1 MKRKKTVLLAVSLLT
16 FAMISSTGLT
26 SCSCG
31 GGETVDAN
39 LYKPRI
45 IVGDSNGWGRV
56 GDTIQLSAVVQGDSD
71 NAVTWSTLDASVAT
85 VDSSGLVTLVGVGT
99 CNIEATSVKDPTK
112 KTATQIN
119 VSDKLENRLVV
130 YSQPSKVKY
139 KIGEQVSYAG
149 LKVMGFSYVDGVQV
163 STSGTDFAN
172 TDLTF
177 SLAEGTALTKAGAT
191 TVTVSKSGYVSCSF
205 TITAADTVRTK
216 KLYISSY
223 PASTYVLK
231 EGEKVTFSST
241 GLRVQELVYIDG
253 DLAERNNLSSTEYS
267 LSMKD
272 GYVFTEE
279 GQFRV
284 EVTARDSDCEGTSFV
299 VMVYTEDYSVYDIM
313 QTLQTTKNYTAE
325 VLNNVGTTADNTGF
339 HYLRRYTENYYDDIE
354 YQNINNGTE
363 IEFSETLIK
372 SHTGYTT
379 YGTKGSDDRAIISY
393 NQSSDGTIVGGKI
406 VSTGSNIESWWERAD
421 ALTRLFT
428 LFNLS
433 DIPTRTYDGKFMT
446 INIETVPNDNDMGD
460 LTAAKYP
467 LVASFLDYCGWSSN
481 LITIMNRFT
490 IRFNDDGDLSMLAEF
505 GSYGTTELI
514 VSDIGTTTSP
524 IVESYLPS
532 LKPDLTVDEE
542 VRTVANALKG
552 DNYTTVNYGD
562 NGVNKEE
569 VRSYFTPT
577 YYYNVASNVGFAKI
591 TLDGKNYLQEFN
603 STKGVYTPVLKD
615 AESSAKDSLIL
626 IDEGKTFTEAFNEIV
641 PTGNYLSLS
650 LKDVLGDD
658 TSDGLLN
665 TFSLYSGLSTSTT
678 RTYQSFDLGAL
689 RTYNSYLGL
698 TDEDLISQGI
708 DIAQNRLW
716 FITTYLIDDYTQE
729 NIDTVEIWNINGV
742 TLSGSVVAFANIGS
756 TSVDWIESGI
766 RNQEATLGQNA

>member
-1 MKRKKTVLLAVSLLT
+1 MMKRKKTVLLAVSLLT

-26 SCSCG
+26 SCG
-31 GGETVDAN
+31 GSETIDVN

-45 IVGDSNGWGRV
+45 VVGDSNGWGRV
-56 GDTIQLSAVVQGDSD
+56 GDTIQLTAVVQGDND
-71 NAVTWSTLDASVAT
+71 NAVTWATLDASVAT

-119 VSDKLENRLVV
+119 VSDKLENRLVI

-139 KIGEQVSYAG
+139 KINEQVSYAG

-163 STSGTDFAN
+163 SANGIDFAN
-172 TDLTF
+172 EDLTF
-177 SLAEGTALTKAGAT
+177 SVTEGTTLTKAGAT
-191 TVTVSKSGYVSCSF
+191 TITVSKSGYVSCSF

-216 KLYISSY
+216 KLYIRSY
-223 PASTYVLK
+223 PTSTYVLK
-231 EGEKVTFSST
+231 EGQKTIFSTS

-253 DLAERNNLSSTEYS
+253 VLTERNNLSSTEYS
-267 LSMKD
+267 LSIKD

-284 EVTARDSDCEGTSFV
+284 DITARDSDCEGTNFV

-313 QTLQTTKNYTAE
+313 KTLQTTKNYTAE

-379 YGTKGSDDRAIISY
+379 YGDRGSDDRAIISY
-393 NQSSDGTIVGGKI
+393 NESSGTIVGGKI
-406 VSTGSNIESWWERAD
+406 VSTGPDIESWWERAD
-421 ALTRLFT
+421 ALTRLFS

-446 INIETVPNDNDMGD
+446 INIEAVPNDNDMGD

-490 IRFNDDGDLSMLAEF
+490 IRFNDDGNLSMLAEF

-514 VSDIGTTTSP
+514 VSDIGTTSSP

-532 LKPDLTVDEE
+532 LKPDLTIDEE

-552 DNYTTVNYGD
+552 DNYTTVEYGN
-562 NGVNKEE
+562 NGINKDK
-569 VRSYFTPT
+569 VRSYFTPN
-577 YYYNVASNVGFAKI
+577 YYYNVASNLGYAKV
-591 TLDGKNYLQEFN
+591 TLDGVDYIQEFN
-603 STKGVYTPVLKD
+603 KTNGIYTPVLNN
-615 AESSAKDSLIL
+615 AESSVKDSLIP
-626 IDEGKTFTEAFNEIV
+626 IDKGKEFTEALNEIV
-641 PTGNYLSLS
+641 TTGNYLSLS

-698 TDEDLISQGI
+698 TDEDLIAEGI

-766 RNQEATLGQNA
+766 SNQEATLGQNA

>member
-26 SCSCG
+26 SCG
-31 GGETVDAN
+31 GSETIDAN

-45 IVGDSNGWGRV
+45 VVGDSNGWGRV
-56 GDTIQLSAVVQGDSD
+56 GDTIQLTAVVQGDND
-71 NAVTWSTLDASVAT
+71 NAVTWATLDASVAT

-119 VSDKLENRLVV
+119 VSDKLENRLVI

-139 KIGEQVSYAG
+139 KINEQVSYAG

-163 STSGTDFAN
+163 SANGIDFAN
-172 TDLTF
+172 EDLTF
-177 SLAEGTALTKAGAT
+177 SVAEGTTLTKAGAT
-191 TVTVSKSGYVSCSF
+191 TITVSKSGYVSCSF

-216 KLYISSY
+216 KLYIRSY
-223 PASTYVLK
+223 PTSTYVLK
-231 EGEKVTFSST
+231 EGQKTIFSTS

-253 DLAERNNLSSTEYS
+253 VLTERNNLSSTEYS
-267 LSMKD
+267 LSIKD

-284 EVTARDSDCEGTSFV
+284 DITARDSDCEGTNFV

-313 QTLQTTKNYTAE
+313 KTLQTTKNYTAE

-379 YGTKGSDDRAIISY
+379 YGDRGSDDRAIISY
-393 NQSSDGTIVGGKI
+393 NESSGTIVGGKI
-406 VSTGSNIESWWERAD
+406 VSTGPDIESWWERAD
-421 ALTRLFT
+421 ALTRLFS

-446 INIETVPNDNDMGD
+446 INIEAVPNDSDMGD

-490 IRFNDDGDLSMLAEF
+490 IRFNDDGNLSMLAEF

-514 VSDIGTTTSP
+514 VSDIGTTSSP

-532 LKPDLTVDEE
+532 LKPDLTIDEE

-552 DNYTTVNYGD
+552 DNYTTVDYGN
-562 NGVNKEE
+562 NGINKDK
-569 VRSYFTPT
+569 VRSYFTPN
-577 YYYNVASNVGFAKI
+577 YYYNVASNLGYAKV
-591 TLDGKNYLQEFN
+591 TLDGVDYIQEFN
-603 STKGVYTPVLKD
+603 KTNGIYTPVLNN
-615 AESSAKDSLIL
+615 AESSVKDSLIP
-626 IDEGKTFTEAFNEIV
+626 IDKGKEFTEALNEIV
-641 PTGNYLSLS
+641 TTGNYLSLS

-698 TDEDLISQGI
+698 TDEDLIAEGI

>member
-1 MKRKKTVLLAVSLLT
+1 MMKRKKTVLLAVSLLT

-26 SCSCG
+26 SCG
-31 GGETVDAN
+31 GSETIDVN

-45 IVGDSNGWGRV
+45 VVGDSNGWGRV
-56 GDTIQLSAVVQGDSD
+56 GDTIQLTAVVQGDND
-71 NAVTWSTLDASVAT
+71 NAVTWATLDASVAT

-119 VSDKLENRLVV
+119 VSDKLENRLVI

-139 KIGEQVSYAG
+139 KINEQVSYAG

-163 STSGTDFAN
+163 SANGIDFAN
-172 TDLTF
+172 EDLTF
-177 SLAEGTALTKAGAT
+177 SVTEGTTLTKAGAT
-191 TVTVSKSGYVSCSF
+191 TITVSKSGYVSCSF

-216 KLYISSY
+216 KLYIRSY
-223 PASTYVLK
+223 PTSTYVLK
-231 EGEKVTFSST
+231 EGQKTIFSTS

-253 DLAERNNLSSTEYS
+253 DLTERNNLSSTEYS
-267 LSMKD
+267 LSIKD

-284 EVTARDSDCEGTSFV
+284 DITARDSDCEGTNFV

-313 QTLQTTKNYTAE
+313 KTLQTTKNYTAE

-379 YGTKGSDDRAIISY
+379 YGDRGSDDRAIISY
-393 NQSSDGTIVGGKI
+393 NESSGTIVGGKI
-406 VSTGSNIESWWERAD
+406 VSTGPDIESWWERAD
-421 ALTRLFT
+421 ALTRLFS

-446 INIETVPNDNDMGD
+446 INIEAVPNDNDMGD

-490 IRFNDDGDLSMLAEF
+490 IRFNDDGNLSMLAEF

-514 VSDIGTTTSP
+514 VSDIGTTSSP

-532 LKPDLTVDEE
+532 LKPDLTIDEE

-552 DNYTTVNYGD
+552 DNYTTVEYGN
-562 NGVNKEE
+562 NGINKDK
-569 VRSYFTPT
+569 VRSYFTPN
-577 YYYNVASNVGFAKI
+577 YYYNVASNLGYAKV
-591 TLDGKNYLQEFN
+591 TLGGVDYIQEFN
-603 STKGVYTPVLKD
+603 KTNGIYTPVLNN
-615 AESSAKDSLIL
+615 AESSVKDSLIP
-626 IDEGKTFTEAFNEIV
+626 IDKGKEFTEALNEIV
-641 PTGNYLSLS
+641 TTGNYLSLS

-698 TDEDLISQGI
+698 TDEDLIAEGI

-766 RNQEATLGQNA
+766 GNQEATLGQNA

>member
-26 SCSCG
+26 SCG
-31 GGETVDAN
+31 GSETIDAN

-45 IVGDSNGWGRV
+45 VVGDSNGWGRV
-56 GDTIQLSAVVQGDSD
+56 GDTIQLTAVVQGDND
-71 NAVTWSTLDASVAT
+71 NAVTWATLDASVAT
-85 VDSSGLVTLVGVGT
+85 VDSSGLVSLVGVGT

-119 VSDKLENRLVV
+119 VSDKLENRLVI

-139 KIGEQVSYAG
+139 KINEQVSYAG

-163 STSGTDFAN
+163 SANGIDFAN
-172 TDLTF
+172 EDLTF
-177 SLAEGTALTKAGAT
+177 SVAEGTTLTKAGAT
-191 TVTVSKSGYVSCSF
+191 TITVSKSGYVSCSF
-205 TITAADTVRTK
+205 TITAADTVKTK
-216 KLYISSY
+216 KLYIRSY
-223 PASTYVLK
+223 PTSTYVLK
-231 EGEKVTFSST
+231 EGQKTIFSTS

-253 DLAERNNLSSTEYS
+253 VLTERNNLSSTEYS
-267 LSMKD
+267 LSIKD

-284 EVTARDSDCEGTSFV
+284 DITARDSDCEGTNFV

-313 QTLQTTKNYTAE
+313 KTLQTTKNYTAE

-379 YGTKGSDDRAIISY
+379 YGDRGSDDRAIISY
-393 NQSSDGTIVGGKI
+393 NESSGTIVGGKI
-406 VSTGSNIESWWERAD
+406 VSTGPDIESWWERAD
-421 ALTRLFT
+421 ALTRLFS

-446 INIETVPNDNDMGD
+446 INIEAVPNDNDMGN

-490 IRFNDDGDLSMLAEF
+490 IRFNDDGNLSMLAEF

-514 VSDIGTTTSP
+514 VSDIGTTSSP

-532 LKPDLTVDEE
+532 LKPDLTIDEE

-552 DNYTTVNYGD
+552 DNYTTVDYGN
-562 NGVNKEE
+562 NGINKDK
-569 VRSYFTPT
+569 VRSYFTPN
-577 YYYNVASNVGFAKI
+577 YYYNVASNLGYAKV
-591 TLDGKNYLQEFN
+591 TLDGVDYIQEFN
-603 STKGVYTPVLKD
+603 KTNGIYTPVLNN
-615 AESSAKDSLIL
+615 AESSVKDSLIP
-626 IDEGKTFTEAFNEIV
+626 IDQGKEFTEALNEIV
-641 PTGNYLSLS
+641 TTGNYLSLS

-698 TDEDLISQGI
+698 TDEDLIAQGI

-766 RNQEATLGQNA
+766 GNQEATLGQNA

>member
-26 SCSCG
+26 SCG
-31 GGETVDAN
+31 GSETIDAN

-45 IVGDSNGWGRV
+45 VVGDSNGWGRV
-56 GDTIQLSAVVQGDSD
+56 GDTIQLTAVVQGDND
-71 NAVTWSTLDASVAT
+71 NAVTWATLDASVAT

-119 VSDKLENRLVV
+119 VSDKLENRLVI

-139 KIGEQVSYAG
+139 KINEQVSYAG

-163 STSGTDFAN
+163 SANGIDFAN
-172 TDLTF
+172 EDLTF
-177 SLAEGTALTKAGAT
+177 SVAEGTTLTKAGAT
-191 TVTVSKSGYVSCSF
+191 TITVSKSGYVSCSF

-216 KLYISSY
+216 KLYIRSY
-223 PASTYVLK
+223 PTSTYVLK
-231 EGEKVTFSST
+231 EGQKTIFSTS

-253 DLAERNNLSSTEYS
+253 VLTERNNLSSTEYS
-267 LSMKD
+267 LSIKD

-284 EVTARDSDCEGTSFV
+284 DITARDSDCEGTNFV

-313 QTLQTTKNYTAE
+313 KTLQTTKNYTAE

-379 YGTKGSDDRAIISY
+379 YGDRGSDDRAIISY
-393 NQSSDGTIVGGKI
+393 NESSGTIVGGKI
-406 VSTGSNIESWWERAD
+406 VSTGPDIESWWERAD
-421 ALTRLFT
+421 ALTRLFS

-446 INIETVPNDNDMGD
+446 INIEAVPNDNDMGD

-490 IRFNDDGDLSMLAEF
+490 IRFNDDGNLSMLAEF

-514 VSDIGTTTSP
+514 VSDIGTTSSP

-532 LKPDLTVDEE
+532 LKPDLTIDEE

-552 DNYTTVNYGD
+552 DNYTTVEYGN
-562 NGVNKEE
+562 NGINKDK
-569 VRSYFTPT
+569 VRSYFTPN
-577 YYYNVASNVGFAKI
+577 YYYNVASNLGYAKV
-591 TLDGKNYLQEFN
+591 TLDGVDYIQEFN
-603 STKGVYTPVLKD
+603 KTNGIYTPVLNN
-615 AESSAKDSLIL
+615 AESSVKDSLIP
-626 IDEGKTFTEAFNEIV
+626 IDKGKEFTEALNEIV
-641 PTGNYLSLS
+641 TTGNYLSLS

-698 TDEDLISQGI
+698 TDEDLIAQGI

-766 RNQEATLGQNA
+766 GNQEATLGQNA

>member
-1 MKRKKTVLLAVSLLT
+1 MMNRKKTVLLAVSLLT

-26 SCSCG
+26 SCG
-31 GGETVDAN
+31 GSETIDAN

-45 IVGDSNGWGRV
+45 VVGDSNGWGRV
-56 GDTIQLSAVVQGDSD
+56 GDTIQLTAVVQGDND
-71 NAVTWSTLDASVAT
+71 NAVTWATLDASVAT

-119 VSDKLENRLVV
+119 VSDKLENRLVI

-139 KIGEQVSYAG
+139 KISEQVSYAG

-163 STSGTDFAN
+163 SANGIDFAN
-172 TDLTF
+172 EDLTF
-177 SLAEGTALTKAGAT
+177 SVAEGTTLTKAGAT
-191 TVTVSKSGYVSCSF
+191 TITVSKSGYVSCSF

-216 KLYISSY
+216 KLYIRSY
-223 PASTYVLK
+223 PTSTYVLK
-231 EGEKVTFSST
+231 EGQKTIFSTS

-253 DLAERNNLSSTEYS
+253 VLTERNNLSSTEYS
-267 LSMKD
+267 LSIKD

-284 EVTARDSDCEGTSFV
+284 DITARDSDCEGTNFV

-313 QTLQTTKNYTAE
+313 KTLQTTKNYTAE

-379 YGTKGSDDRAIISY
+379 YGDRGSDDRAIISY
-393 NQSSDGTIVGGKI
+393 NESSGTIVGGKI
-406 VSTGSNIESWWERAD
+406 VSTGPDIESWWERAD
-421 ALTRLFT
+421 ALTRLFS

-446 INIETVPNDNDMGD
+446 INIEAVPNDNDMGD

-490 IRFNDDGDLSMLAEF
+490 IRFNDDGNLSMLAEF

-514 VSDIGTTTSP
+514 VSDIGTTSSP

-532 LKPDLTVDEE
+532 LKPDLTIDEE

-552 DNYTTVNYGD
+552 DNYTTVDYGN
-562 NGVNKEE
+562 NGINKDK
-569 VRSYFTPT
+569 VRSYFTPN
-577 YYYNVASNVGFAKI
+577 YYYNVASNLGYAKI
-591 TLDGKNYLQEFN
+591 TLDGVDYIQEFN
-603 STKGVYTPVLKD
+603 KTNGIYTPVLNN
-615 AESSAKDSLIL
+615 AESSVKDSLIP
-626 IDEGKTFTEAFNEIV
+626 IDKGKEFTEALNEIV
-641 PTGNYLSLS
+641 TTGNYLSLS

-698 TDEDLISQGI
+698 TDEDLIAEGI

-766 RNQEATLGQNA
+766 GNQEATLGQNA

>member
-26 SCSCG
+26 SCG
-31 GGETVDAN
+31 GSETIDAN

-45 IVGDSNGWGRV
+45 VVGDSNGWGRV
-56 GDTIQLSAVVQGDSD
+56 GDTIQLTAIVQGDND
-71 NAVTWSTLDASVAT
+71 NAVTWATLDASVAT

-119 VSDKLENRLVV
+119 VSDKLENRLVI
-130 YSQPSKVKY
+130 YSQPSKIKY

-163 STSGTDFAN
+163 SANGIDFAN
-172 TDLTF
+172 EDLTF
-177 SLAEGTALTKAGAT
+177 SVAEGTTLTKAGAT
-191 TVTVSKSGYVSCSF
+191 TITVSKSGYVSCSF
-205 TITAADTVRTK
+205 TITAADAVRTK
-216 KLYISSY
+216 KLYIRSY
-223 PASTYVLK
+223 PTSTYVLK
-231 EGEKVTFSST
+231 EGQKAIFSTT

-253 DLAERNNLSSTEYS
+253 VLTERNNLSSTEYS
-267 LSMKD
+267 LSIKD

-284 EVTARDSDCEGTSFV
+284 DITARDSDCEGTNFV

-313 QTLQTTKNYTAE
+313 KTLQTTKNYTAE

-379 YGTKGSDDRAIISY
+379 YGDRGSDDRAIISY

-406 VSTGSNIESWWERAD
+406 VSTGPDIESWWERAD
-421 ALTRLFT
+421 ALTRLFS

-446 INIETVPNDNDMGD
+446 INIEAVPNDNDMGD

-467 LVASFLDYCGWSSN
+467 LIASFLDYCGWSSN

-490 IRFNDDGDLSMLAEF
+490 IRINDDGNLSMLAEF

-514 VSDIGTTTSP
+514 VSDIGTTSSP

-532 LKPDLTVDEE
+532 LKPDLTIDEE

-552 DNYTTVNYGD
+552 DNYTTVDYGN
-562 NGVNKEE
+562 NGINKDK
-569 VRSYFTPT
+569 VRSYFTPN
-577 YYYNVASNVGFAKI
+577 YYYNVASNLGYAKV
-591 TLDGKNYLQEFN
+591 TLDGVDYIQEFN
-603 STKGVYTPVLKD
+603 KTNGIYTPVLNN
-615 AESSAKDSLIL
+615 AESSVKDSLIP
-626 IDEGKTFTEAFNEIV
+626 IDKGKEFTEALNEIV
-641 PTGNYLSLS
+641 TTGNYLSLS

-658 TSDGLLN
+658 ASDGLLN

-698 TDEDLISQGI
+698 TDEDLIAEGI

-766 RNQEATLGQNA
+766 GNQEATLGQNA

>member
-1 MKRKKTVLLAVSLLT
+1 MMNRKKTVLLAVSLLT

-26 SCSCG
+26 SCG
-31 GGETVDAN
+31 GSETIDAN

-45 IVGDSNGWGRV
+45 VVGDSNGWGRV
-56 GDTIQLSAVVQGDSD
+56 GDTIQLTAVVQGDND
-71 NAVTWSTLDASVAT
+71 NAVTWATLDASVAT

-119 VSDKLENRLVV
+119 VSDKLENRLVI

-139 KIGEQVSYAG
+139 KISEQVSYAG

-163 STSGTDFAN
+163 SANGIDFAN
-172 TDLTF
+172 EDLTF
-177 SLAEGTALTKAGAT
+177 SVAEGTTLTKAGAT
-191 TVTVSKSGYVSCSF
+191 TITVSKSGYVSCSF

-216 KLYISSY
+216 KLYIRSY
-223 PASTYVLK
+223 PTSTYVLK
-231 EGEKVTFSST
+231 EGQKTIFSTS

-253 DLAERNNLSSTEYS
+253 VLTERNNLSSTEYS
-267 LSMKD
+267 LSIKD

-284 EVTARDSDCEGTSFV
+284 DITARDSDCEGTNFV

-313 QTLQTTKNYTAE
+313 KTLQTTKNYTAE

-379 YGTKGSDDRAIISY
+379 YGDRGSDDRAIISY
-393 NQSSDGTIVGGKI
+393 NESSGTIVGGKI
-406 VSTGSNIESWWERAD
+406 VSTGPDIESWWERAD
-421 ALTRLFT
+421 ALTRLFS

-446 INIETVPNDNDMGD
+446 INIEAVPNDNDMGD

-490 IRFNDDGDLSMLAEF
+490 IRFNDDGNLSMLAEF

-514 VSDIGTTTSP
+514 VSDIGTTSSP

-532 LKPDLTVDEE
+532 LKPDLTIDEE

-552 DNYTTVNYGD
+552 DNYTTVDYGN
-562 NGVNKEE
+562 NGINKDK
-569 VRSYFTPT
+569 VRSYFTPN
-577 YYYNVASNVGFAKI
+577 YYYNVASNLGYAKI
-591 TLDGKNYLQEFN
+591 TLDGVDYIQEFN
-603 STKGVYTPVLKD
+603 KTNGIYTPVLNN
-615 AESSAKDSLIL
+615 AESSVKDSLIP
-626 IDEGKTFTEAFNEIV
+626 IDKGKEFTEALNEIV
-641 PTGNYLSLS
+641 TTGNYLSLS

-698 TDEDLISQGI
+698 TDEDLIAEGI

-766 RNQEATLGQNA
+766 GNQEATLVQNA

>member
-26 SCSCG
+26 SCACG
-31 GGETVDAN
+31 EGDTVDAN

-85 VDSSGLVTLVGVGT
+85 VDSLGLVTLVGVGT

-241 GLRVQELVYIDG
+241 GLRVQELVYVNG
-253 DLAERNNLSSTEYS
+253 DLTERNNLSSTEYS

-339 HYLRRYTENYYDDIE
+339 HYLRRYTE
-354 YQNINNGTE
+354 
-363 IEFSETLIK
+363 
-372 SHTGYTT
+372 
-379 YGTKGSDDRAIISY
+379 
-393 NQSSDGTIVGGKI
+393 
-406 VSTGSNIESWWERAD
+406 
-421 ALTRLFT
+421 
-428 LFNLS
+428 
-433 DIPTRTYDGKFMT
+433 
-446 INIETVPNDNDMGD
+446 
-460 LTAAKYP
+460 KY
-467 LVASFLDYCGWSSN
+467 
-481 LITIMNRFT
+481 
-490 IRFNDDGDLSMLAEF
+490 
-505 GSYGTTELI
+505 
-514 VSDIGTTTSP
+514 
-524 IVESYLPS
+524 
-532 LKPDLTVDEE
+532 
-542 VRTVANALKG
+542 
-552 DNYTTVNYGD
+552 
-562 NGVNKEE
+562 
-569 VRSYFTPT
+569 
-577 YYYNVASNVGFAKI
+577 
-591 TLDGKNYLQEFN
+591 
-603 STKGVYTPVLKD
+603 
-615 AESSAKDSLIL
+615 
-626 IDEGKTFTEAFNEIV
+626 
-641 PTGNYLSLS
+641 
-650 LKDVLGDD
+650 
-658 TSDGLLN
+658 
-665 TFSLYSGLSTSTT
+665 
-678 RTYQSFDLGAL
+678 
-689 RTYNSYLGL
+689 
-698 TDEDLISQGI
+698 
-708 DIAQNRLW
+708 
-716 FITTYLIDDYTQE
+716 
-729 NIDTVEIWNINGV
+729 
-742 TLSGSVVAFANIGS
+742 
-756 TSVDWIESGI
+756 
-766 RNQEATLGQNA
+766 

>member
-1 MKRKKTVLLAVSLLT
+1 MMNRKKTVLLAVSLIT

-26 SCSCG
+26 SCG
-31 GGETVDAN
+31 GSETIDAN

-45 IVGDSNGWGRV
+45 VVGDSNGWGRV
-56 GDTIQLSAVVQGDSD
+56 GDTIQLTAVVQGDND
-71 NAVTWSTLDASVAT
+71 NAVTWATLDASVAT

-119 VSDKLENRLVV
+119 VSDKLENRLVI

-139 KIGEQVSYAG
+139 KISEQVSYAG

-163 STSGTDFAN
+163 SANGIDFAN
-172 TDLTF
+172 EDLTF
-177 SLAEGTALTKAGAT
+177 SVAEGTTLTKAGAT
-191 TVTVSKSGYVSCSF
+191 TITVSKSGYVSCSF

-216 KLYISSY
+216 KLYIRSY
-223 PASTYVLK
+223 PTSTYVLK
-231 EGEKVTFSST
+231 EGQKTIFSTS

-253 DLAERNNLSSTEYS
+253 VLTERNNLSSTEYS
-267 LSMKD
+267 LSIKD

-284 EVTARDSDCEGTSFV
+284 DITARDSDCEGTNFV

-313 QTLQTTKNYTAE
+313 KTLQTTKNYTAE

-379 YGTKGSDDRAIISY
+379 YGDRGSDDRAIISY
-393 NQSSDGTIVGGKI
+393 NESSGTIVGGKI
-406 VSTGSNIESWWERAD
+406 VSTGPDIESWWERAD
-421 ALTRLFT
+421 ALTRLFS

-446 INIETVPNDNDMGD
+446 INIEAVPNDNDMGD

-490 IRFNDDGDLSMLAEF
+490 IRFNDDGNLSMLAEF

-514 VSDIGTTTSP
+514 VSDIGTTSSP

-532 LKPDLTVDEE
+532 LKPDLTIDEE

-552 DNYTTVNYGD
+552 DNYTTVDYGN
-562 NGVNKEE
+562 NGINKDK
-569 VRSYFTPT
+569 VRSYFTPN
-577 YYYNVASNVGFAKI
+577 YYYNVASNLGYAKI
-591 TLDGKNYLQEFN
+591 TLDGVDYIQEFN
-603 STKGVYTPVLKD
+603 KTNGIYTPVLNN
-615 AESSAKDSLIL
+615 AESSVKDSLIP
-626 IDEGKTFTEAFNEIV
+626 IDKGKEFTEALNEIV
-641 PTGNYLSLS
+641 TTGNYLSLS

-698 TDEDLISQGI
+698 TDEDLIAEGI

-716 FITTYLIDDYTQE
+716 FITTYLIDDYAQE

-766 RNQEATLGQNA
+766 GNQEATLGQNA

>member
-1 MKRKKTVLLAVSLLT
+1 MMKRKKTVLLAVSLLT

-26 SCSCG
+26 SCG
-31 GGETVDAN
+31 GSETIDAN

-45 IVGDSNGWGRV
+45 VVGDSNGRGRV
-56 GDTIQLSAVVQGDSD
+56 GDTIQLTAVVQGDND
-71 NAVTWSTLDASVAT
+71 NAVTWATLDASVAT

-119 VSDKLENRLVV
+119 VSDKLENRLVI
-130 YSQPSKVKY
+130 YSQPNKVKY
-139 KIGEQVSYAG
+139 KINEQVSYAG

-163 STSGTDFAN
+163 SANGIDFAN
-172 TDLTF
+172 EDLTF
-177 SLAEGTALTKAGAT
+177 SVAEGTTLTKAGAT
-191 TVTVSKSGYVSCSF
+191 TITVSKSGYVSCSF

-216 KLYISSY
+216 KLYIRSY
-223 PASTYVLK
+223 PTSTYVLK
-231 EGEKVTFSST
+231 EGQKTIFSTS

-253 DLAERNNLSSTEYS
+253 VLTERNNLSSTEYS
-267 LSMKD
+267 LSIKD

-284 EVTARDSDCEGTSFV
+284 DITARDSDCEGTNFV

-313 QTLQTTKNYTAE
+313 KTLQTTKNYTAE

-379 YGTKGSDDRAIISY
+379 YGDRGSDDRAIISY
-393 NQSSDGTIVGGKI
+393 NESSGTIVGGKI
-406 VSTGSNIESWWERAD
+406 VSTGPNIESWWERAD
-421 ALTRLFT
+421 ALTRLFS

-446 INIETVPNDNDMGD
+446 INIEAVPNDNDMGD

-490 IRFNDDGDLSMLAEF
+490 IRFNDDGNLSMLAEF

-514 VSDIGTTTSP
+514 VSDIGTTSSP

-532 LKPDLTVDEE
+532 LKPDLTIDEE

-552 DNYTTVNYGD
+552 DNYTTVEYGN
-562 NGVNKEE
+562 NGINKDK
-569 VRSYFTPT
+569 VRSYFTPN
-577 YYYNVASNVGFAKI
+577 YYYNVASNLGYAKV
-591 TLDGKNYLQEFN
+591 TLDGVDYIQEFN
-603 STKGVYTPVLKD
+603 KTNGIYTPVLNN
-615 AESSAKDSLIL
+615 AESSVKDSLIP
-626 IDEGKTFTEAFNEIV
+626 IDKGKEFTEALNEIV
-641 PTGNYLSLS
+641 TTGNYLSLS

-698 TDEDLISQGI
+698 TDEDLIAEGI

-766 RNQEATLGQNA
+766 SNQEATLGQNA

>member
-26 SCSCG
+26 SCG
-31 GGETVDAN
+31 GSETIDAN

-45 IVGDSNGWGRV
+45 VVGDSNGWGRV
-56 GDTIQLSAVVQGDSD
+56 GDTIQLTAVVQGDND
-71 NAVTWSTLDASVAT
+71 NAVTWATLDASVAT

-119 VSDKLENRLVV
+119 VSDKLENRLVI

-139 KIGEQVSYAG
+139 KINEQVSYAG

-163 STSGTDFAN
+163 SANGIDFAN
-172 TDLTF
+172 EDLTF
-177 SLAEGTALTKAGAT
+177 SVAEGTTLTKAGAT
-191 TVTVSKSGYVSCSF
+191 TITVSKSGYVSCSF

-216 KLYISSY
+216 KLYIRSY
-223 PASTYVLK
+223 PTSTYVLK
-231 EGEKVTFSST
+231 EGQKTIFSTS

-253 DLAERNNLSSTEYS
+253 VLTERNNLSSTEYS
-267 LSMKD
+267 LSIKD

-284 EVTARDSDCEGTSFV
+284 DITARDSDCEGTNFV

-313 QTLQTTKNYTAE
+313 KTLQTTKNYTAE

-379 YGTKGSDDRAIISY
+379 YGDRGSDDRAIISY
-393 NQSSDGTIVGGKI
+393 NESSGTIVGGKI
-406 VSTGSNIESWWERAD
+406 VSTGPDIESWWERAD
-421 ALTRLFT
+421 ALTRLFS

-446 INIETVPNDNDMGD
+446 INIEAVPNDSDMGD

-490 IRFNDDGDLSMLAEF
+490 IRFNDDGNLSMLAEF

-514 VSDIGTTTSP
+514 VSDIGTTSSP

-532 LKPDLTVDEE
+532 LKPDLTIDEE

-552 DNYTTVNYGD
+552 DNYTTVDYGN
-562 NGVNKEE
+562 NGINKDK
-569 VRSYFTPT
+569 VRSYFTPN
-577 YYYNVASNVGFAKI
+577 YYYNVASNLGYAKV
-591 TLDGKNYLQEFN
+591 TLDGVDYIQEFN
-603 STKGVYTPVLKD
+603 KTNGIYTPVLNN
-615 AESSAKDSLIL
+615 AESSVKDSLIP
-626 IDEGKTFTEAFNEIV
+626 IDKGKEFTEALNEIV
-641 PTGNYLSLS
+641 TTGNYLSLS

-698 TDEDLISQGI
+698 TDEDLIAEGI

-766 RNQEATLGQNA
+766 GNQEATLGQNA

>member
-26 SCSCG
+26 SCG
-31 GGETVDAN
+31 GSETIDAN

-45 IVGDSNGWGRV
+45 VVGDSNGWGRV
-56 GDTIQLSAVVQGDSD
+56 GDTIQLTAVVQGDND
-71 NAVTWSTLDASVAT
+71 NAVTWATLDASVAT

-119 VSDKLENRLVV
+119 VSDKLENRLVI

-139 KIGEQVSYAG
+139 KINEQVSYAG

-163 STSGTDFAN
+163 SANGIDFAN
-172 TDLTF
+172 EDLTF
-177 SLAEGTALTKAGAT
+177 SVAEGTTLTKAGAT
-191 TVTVSKSGYVSCSF
+191 TITVSKSGYVSCSF

-216 KLYISSY
+216 KLYIRSY
-223 PASTYVLK
+223 PTSTYVLK
-231 EGEKVTFSST
+231 EGKKTIFSTS

-253 DLAERNNLSSTEYS
+253 VLTERNNLSSTEYS
-267 LSMKD
+267 LSIKD

-284 EVTARDSDCEGTSFV
+284 DITARDSECEGTNFI

-313 QTLQTTKNYTAE
+313 KTLQTTKNYTAE

-379 YGTKGSDDRAIISY
+379 YGDRGSDDRAIISY
-393 NQSSDGTIVGGKI
+393 NESSGTIVGGKI
-406 VSTGSNIESWWERAD
+406 VSTGPDIESWWERAD
-421 ALTRLFT
+421 ALTRLFS

-446 INIETVPNDNDMGD
+446 INIEAVPNDNDMGD

-490 IRFNDDGDLSMLAEF
+490 IRFNDDGNLSMLAEF

-514 VSDIGTTTSP
+514 VSDIGTTSSP

-532 LKPDLTVDEE
+532 LKPDLTIDEE

-552 DNYTTVNYGD
+552 DNYTTVDYGS
-562 NGVNKEE
+562 NGINKDK
-569 VRSYFTPT
+569 VRSYFTPN
-577 YYYNVASNVGFAKI
+577 YYYNVASNLGYAKV
-591 TLDGKNYLQEFN
+591 TLDGADYIQEFN
-603 STKGVYTPVLKD
+603 KTNGIYTPVLNN
-615 AESSAKDSLIL
+615 AESSVKDSLIP
-626 IDEGKTFTEAFNEIV
+626 IDKGKEFTEALNEIV
-641 PTGNYLSLS
+641 TTGNYLSLS

-698 TDEDLISQGI
+698 TDEDLIAEGI

-766 RNQEATLGQNA
+766 GNQEATLGQNA

>member
-26 SCSCG
+26 SCG
-31 GGETVDAN
+31 GSETIDAN

-45 IVGDSNGWGRV
+45 VVGDSNGWGRV
-56 GDTIQLSAVVQGDSD
+56 GDTIQLTAVVQGDND
-71 NAVTWSTLDASVAT
+71 NAVTWATLDASVAT

-119 VSDKLENRLVV
+119 VSDKLENRLVI

-139 KIGEQVSYAG
+139 KINEQVSYAG

-163 STSGTDFAN
+163 SANGIDFAN
-172 TDLTF
+172 EDLTF
-177 SLAEGTALTKAGAT
+177 SVTEGTTLTKAGAT
-191 TVTVSKSGYVSCSF
+191 TITVSKSGYVSCSF

-216 KLYISSY
+216 KLYIRSY
-223 PASTYVLK
+223 PTSTYVLK
-231 EGEKVTFSST
+231 EGQKTIFSTS

-253 DLAERNNLSSTEYS
+253 DLTERNNLSSTEYS
-267 LSMKD
+267 LSIKD

-284 EVTARDSDCEGTSFV
+284 DITARDSDCEGTNFV

-313 QTLQTTKNYTAE
+313 KTLQTTKNYTAE

-379 YGTKGSDDRAIISY
+379 YGDRGSDDRAIISY
-393 NQSSDGTIVGGKI
+393 NESSGTIVGGKI
-406 VSTGSNIESWWERAD
+406 VSTGPDIESWWERAD
-421 ALTRLFT
+421 ALTRLFS

-446 INIETVPNDNDMGD
+446 INIEAVPNDNDMGD

-490 IRFNDDGDLSMLAEF
+490 IRFNDDGNLSMLAEF

-514 VSDIGTTTSP
+514 VSDIGTTSSP

-532 LKPDLTVDEE
+532 LKPDLTIDEE

-552 DNYTTVNYGD
+552 DNYTTVEYGN
-562 NGVNKEE
+562 NGINKDK
-569 VRSYFTPT
+569 VRSYFTPN
-577 YYYNVASNVGFAKI
+577 YYYNVASNLGYAKV
-591 TLDGKNYLQEFN
+591 TLDGVDYIQEFN
-603 STKGVYTPVLKD
+603 KTNGIYTPVLNN
-615 AESSAKDSLIL
+615 AESSVKDSLIP
-626 IDEGKTFTEAFNEIV
+626 IDKGKEFTEALNEIV
-641 PTGNYLSLS
+641 TTGNYLSLS

-698 TDEDLISQGI
+698 TDEDLIAEGI

-766 RNQEATLGQNA
+766 GNQEATLGQNA

>member
-1 MKRKKTVLLAVSLLT
+1 MMKRKKTVLLAVSLLT

-26 SCSCG
+26 SCG
-31 GGETVDAN
+31 GSETIDVN

-45 IVGDSNGWGRV
+45 VVGDSNGWGRV
-56 GDTIQLSAVVQGDSD
+56 GDTIQLTAVVQGDND
-71 NAVTWSTLDASVAT
+71 NAVTWATLDASVAT

-119 VSDKLENRLVV
+119 VSDKLENRLVI

-139 KIGEQVSYAG
+139 KINEQVSYAG

-163 STSGTDFAN
+163 SANGIDFAN
-172 TDLTF
+172 EDLTF
-177 SLAEGTALTKAGAT
+177 SVTEGTTLTKAGAT
-191 TVTVSKSGYVSCSF
+191 TITVSKSGYVSCSF

-216 KLYISSY
+216 KLYIRSY
-223 PASTYVLK
+223 PTSTYVLK
-231 EGEKVTFSST
+231 EGQKTIFSTS

-253 DLAERNNLSSTEYS
+253 DLTERNNLSSTEYS
-267 LSMKD
+267 LSIKD

-284 EVTARDSDCEGTSFV
+284 DITARDSDCEGTNFV

-313 QTLQTTKNYTAE
+313 KTLQTTKNYTAE

-379 YGTKGSDDRAIISY
+379 YGDRGSDDRAIISY
-393 NQSSDGTIVGGKI
+393 NESSGTIVGGKI
-406 VSTGSNIESWWERAD
+406 VSTGPDIESWWERAD
-421 ALTRLFT
+421 ALTRLFS

-446 INIETVPNDNDMGD
+446 INIEAVPNDNDMGD

-490 IRFNDDGDLSMLAEF
+490 IRFNDDGNLSMLAEF

-514 VSDIGTTTSP
+514 VSDIGTTSSP

-532 LKPDLTVDEE
+532 LKPDLTIDEE

-552 DNYTTVNYGD
+552 DNYTTVEYGN
-562 NGVNKEE
+562 NGINKDK
-569 VRSYFTPT
+569 VRSYFTPN
-577 YYYNVASNVGFAKI
+577 YYYNVASNLGYAKV
-591 TLDGKNYLQEFN
+591 TLDGVDYIQEFN
-603 STKGVYTPVLKD
+603 KTNGIYTPVLNN
-615 AESSAKDSLIL
+615 AESSVKDSLIP
-626 IDEGKTFTEAFNEIV
+626 IDKGKEFTEALNEIV
-641 PTGNYLSLS
+641 TTGNYLSLS

-698 TDEDLISQGI
+698 TDEDLIAEGI

-766 RNQEATLGQNA
+766 GNQEATLGQNA

>member
-1 MKRKKTVLLAVSLLT
+1 MMKRKKTVLLAVSLLT

-26 SCSCG
+26 SCG
-31 GGETVDAN
+31 GSETIDAN

-45 IVGDSNGWGRV
+45 VVGDSNGRGRV
-56 GDTIQLSAVVQGDSD
+56 GDTIQLTAVVQGDND
-71 NAVTWSTLDASVAT
+71 NAVTWATLDASVAT

-119 VSDKLENRLVV
+119 VSDKLENRLVI

-139 KIGEQVSYAG
+139 KINEQVSYAG

-163 STSGTDFAN
+163 SANGIDFAN
-172 TDLTF
+172 EDLTF
-177 SLAEGTALTKAGAT
+177 SVAEGTTLTKAGAT
-191 TVTVSKSGYVSCSF
+191 TITVSKSGYVSCSF

-216 KLYISSY
+216 KLYIRSY
-223 PASTYVLK
+223 PTSTYVLK
-231 EGEKVTFSST
+231 EGQKTIFSTS

-253 DLAERNNLSSTEYS
+253 VLTERNNLSSTEYS
-267 LSMKD
+267 LSIKD

-284 EVTARDSDCEGTSFV
+284 DITARDSDCEGTNFV

-313 QTLQTTKNYTAE
+313 ETLQTTKNYTAE

-379 YGTKGSDDRAIISY
+379 YGDRGSDDRAIISY
-393 NQSSDGTIVGGKI
+393 NESSGTIVGGKI
-406 VSTGSNIESWWERAD
+406 VSTGPDIESWWERAD
-421 ALTRLFT
+421 ALTRLFS

-446 INIETVPNDNDMGD
+446 INIEAVPNDNDMGD

-490 IRFNDDGDLSMLAEF
+490 IRFNDDGNLSMLAEF

-514 VSDIGTTTSP
+514 VSDVGTTSSP

-532 LKPDLTVDEE
+532 LKPDLTIDEE

-552 DNYTTVNYGD
+552 DNYTTVDYGN
-562 NGVNKEE
+562 NGINKDK
-569 VRSYFTPT
+569 VRSYFTPN
-577 YYYNVASNVGFAKI
+577 YYYNVASNLGYAKV
-591 TLDGKNYLQEFN
+591 TLDGVDHIQEFN
-603 STKGVYTPVLKD
+603 KTNGIYTPVLNN
-615 AESSAKDSLIL
+615 AESSVKDSLIP
-626 IDEGKTFTEAFNEIV
+626 IDKGKEFTEALNEIV
-641 PTGNYLSLS
+641 TTGNYLSLS

-698 TDEDLISQGI
+698 TDEDLIAEGI

-766 RNQEATLGQNA
+766 SNQEATLGQNA

>member
-1 MKRKKTVLLAVSLLT
+1 MKRKKMVLLAVSLLT

-26 SCSCG
+26 SCG
-31 GGETVDAN
+31 GSETVDAN

-45 IVGDSNGWGRV
+45 VVGDSNGWGRV
-56 GDTIQLSAVVQGDSD
+56 GDTIQLTAVVQGDND
-71 NAVTWSTLDASVAT
+71 NAVTWATLDASVAT

-119 VSDKLENRLVV
+119 VSDKLENRLVI

-163 STSGTDFAN
+163 STNGIDFAN
-172 TDLTF
+172 GDLTF
-177 SLAEGTALTKAGAT
+177 SVAEGTTLTEAGAT
-191 TVTVSKSGYVSCSF
+191 TITVSKSGYVSCSF

-216 KLYISSY
+216 KLYIRSY
-223 PASTYVLK
+223 PTSTYVLK
-231 EGEKVTFSST
+231 ENQKAIFSTS

-253 DLAERNNLSSTEYS
+253 VLTERNNLSSTDYS
-267 LSMKD
+267 LSIKD

-284 EVTARDSDCEGTSFV
+284 DITAKDSDCEGTNFV

-313 QTLQTTKNYTAE
+313 KTLQTTKNYTAE

-379 YGTKGSDDRAIISY
+379 YGDRGSDDRAIISY
-393 NQSSDGTIVGGKI
+393 SQSSDGTIVGGKI
-406 VSTGSNIESWWERAD
+406 VSTGPDIESWWERAD
-421 ALTRLFT
+421 ALTRLFS
-428 LFNLS
+428 LFDLS

-490 IRFNDDGDLSMLAEF
+490 IRFNDDGNLSMLAEF

-514 VSDIGTTTSP
+514 VSDIGTTSSP

-532 LKPDLTVDEE
+532 LKPDLTVNEE

-552 DNYTTVNYGD
+552 DNYTTVDYGN
-562 NGVNKEE
+562 NGINKNK
-569 VRSYFTPT
+569 VKTYFTPN
-577 YYYNVASNVGFAKI
+577 YYYNVASNLGYAKI
-591 TLDGKNYLQEFN
+591 TLDGVDYIQQFN
-603 STKGVYTPVLKD
+603 KTNGIYTPVLNN
-615 AESSAKDSLIL
+615 AESSVEDSLIP
-626 IDEGKTFTEAFNEIV
+626 IDNGKEFTEALNEIV
-641 PTGNYLSLS
+641 TTGNYLSLS

-689 RTYNSYLGL
+689 RIYNSYLGL
-698 TDEDLISQGI
+698 TDEDLINEGI

-716 FITTYLIDDYTQE
+716 FITTYLIDDYSPE

-766 RNQEATLGQNA
+766 SNQEATLGQNA

>member
-26 SCSCG
+26 SCG
-31 GGETVDAN
+31 GSETIDAN

-45 IVGDSNGWGRV
+45 VVGDSNGWGRV
-56 GDTIQLSAVVQGDSD
+56 GDTIQLTAVVQGDND
-71 NAVTWSTLDASVAT
+71 NAVTWATLDASVAT

-119 VSDKLENRLVV
+119 VSDKLENRLVI

-139 KIGEQVSYAG
+139 KINEQVSYAG

-163 STSGTDFAN
+163 SANGIDFAN
-172 TDLTF
+172 EDLTF
-177 SLAEGTALTKAGAT
+177 SVAEGTTLTKAGAT
-191 TVTVSKSGYVSCSF
+191 TITVSKSGYVSCSF

-216 KLYISSY
+216 KLYIRSY
-223 PASTYVLK
+223 PTSTYVLK
-231 EGEKVTFSST
+231 EGQKTIFSTS

-253 DLAERNNLSSTEYS
+253 VLTERNNLSSTEYS
-267 LSMKD
+267 LSIKD

-284 EVTARDSDCEGTSFV
+284 DITARDSDCEGTNFV

-313 QTLQTTKNYTAE
+313 KTLQTTKNYTAE

-379 YGTKGSDDRAIISY
+379 YGDRGSDDRAIISY
-393 NQSSDGTIVGGKI
+393 NESSGTIVGGKI
-406 VSTGSNIESWWERAD
+406 VSTGPDIESWWERAD
-421 ALTRLFT
+421 ALTRLFS

-446 INIETVPNDNDMGD
+446 INIEAVPNDNDMGD

-490 IRFNDDGDLSMLAEF
+490 IRFNDDGNLSMLAEF

-514 VSDIGTTTSP
+514 VSDIGTTSSP

-532 LKPDLTVDEE
+532 LKPDLTIDEE

-552 DNYTTVNYGD
+552 NNYTTVEYGN
-562 NGVNKEE
+562 NGINKDK
-569 VRSYFTPT
+569 VRSYFTPN
-577 YYYNVASNVGFAKI
+577 YYYNVASNLGYAKV
-591 TLDGKNYLQEFN
+591 TLDGVDYIQEFN
-603 STKGVYTPVLKD
+603 KTNGIYTPVLNN
-615 AESSAKDSLIL
+615 AESSVKDSLIP
-626 IDEGKTFTEAFNEIV
+626 IDKGKEFTEALNEIV
-641 PTGNYLSLS
+641 TTGNYLSLS

-698 TDEDLISQGI
+698 TDEDLIAEGI

-766 RNQEATLGQNA
+766 GNQEATLGQNA

>member
-26 SCSCG
+26 SCG
-31 GGETVDAN
+31 GSETIDAN

-45 IVGDSNGWGRV
+45 VVGDSNGWGRV
-56 GDTIQLSAVVQGDSD
+56 GDTIQLTAVVQGDND
-71 NAVTWSTLDASVAT
+71 NAVTWATLDASVAT

-119 VSDKLENRLVV
+119 VSDKLENRLVI

-139 KIGEQVSYAG
+139 KINEQVSYAG

-163 STSGTDFAN
+163 SANGIDFAN
-172 TDLTF
+172 EDLTF
-177 SLAEGTALTKAGAT
+177 SVAEGTTLTKAGAT
-191 TVTVSKSGYVSCSF
+191 TITVSKSGYVSCSF

-216 KLYISSY
+216 KLYIRSY
-223 PASTYVLK
+223 PTSTYVLK
-231 EGEKVTFSST
+231 EGQKTIFSTS

-253 DLAERNNLSSTEYS
+253 VLTERNNLSSTEYS
-267 LSMKD
+267 LSIKD

-284 EVTARDSDCEGTSFV
+284 DITARDSDCEGTNFV

-313 QTLQTTKNYTAE
+313 KTLQTTKNYTAE

-379 YGTKGSDDRAIISY
+379 YGDRGSDDRAIISY
-393 NQSSDGTIVGGKI
+393 NESSGTIVGGKI
-406 VSTGSNIESWWERAD
+406 VSTGPDIESWWERAD
-421 ALTRLFT
+421 ALTRLFS

-446 INIETVPNDNDMGD
+446 INIEAVPNDNDMGD

-490 IRFNDDGDLSMLAEF
+490 IRFNDDGNLSMLAEF

-514 VSDIGTTTSP
+514 VSDIGTTSSP

-532 LKPDLTVDEE
+532 LKPDLTIDEE

-552 DNYTTVNYGD
+552 DNYTTVEYGN
-562 NGVNKEE
+562 NGINKDK
-569 VRSYFTPT
+569 VRSYFTPN
-577 YYYNVASNVGFAKI
+577 YYYNVASNLGYAKV
-591 TLDGKNYLQEFN
+591 TLDGVDYIQEFN
-603 STKGVYTPVLKD
+603 KTNGIYTPVLNN
-615 AESSAKDSLIL
+615 AESSVKDSLIP
-626 IDEGKTFTEAFNEIV
+626 IDKGKEFTEALNEIV
-641 PTGNYLSLS
+641 TTGNYLSLS

-698 TDEDLISQGI
+698 TDEDLIAEGI

-766 RNQEATLGQNA
+766 GNQEATLGQNA

>member
-26 SCSCG
+26 SCG
-31 GGETVDAN
+31 GSETIDAN

-45 IVGDSNGWGRV
+45 VVGDSNGWGRV
-56 GDTIQLSAVVQGDSD
+56 GDTIQLTAVVQGDND
-71 NAVTWSTLDASVAT
+71 NAVTWATRDASVAT

-119 VSDKLENRLVV
+119 VSDKLENRLVI

-139 KIGEQVSYAG
+139 KINEQVSYAG

-163 STSGTDFAN
+163 SANGIDFAN
-172 TDLTF
+172 EDLTF
-177 SLAEGTALTKAGAT
+177 SVAEGTTLTKAGAT
-191 TVTVSKSGYVSCSF
+191 TITVSKSGYVSCSF

-216 KLYISSY
+216 KLYIRSY
-223 PASTYVLK
+223 PTSTYVLK
-231 EGEKVTFSST
+231 EGQKTIFSTS

-253 DLAERNNLSSTEYS
+253 VLTERNNLSSTEYS
-267 LSMKD
+267 LSIKD

-284 EVTARDSDCEGTSFV
+284 DITARDSDCEGTNFV

-313 QTLQTTKNYTAE
+313 KTLQTTKNYTAE

-379 YGTKGSDDRAIISY
+379 YGDRGSDDRAIISY
-393 NQSSDGTIVGGKI
+393 NESSGTIVGGKI
-406 VSTGSNIESWWERAD
+406 VSTGPDIESWWERAD
-421 ALTRLFT
+421 ALTRLFS

-446 INIETVPNDNDMGD
+446 INIEAVPNDNDMGD

-490 IRFNDDGDLSMLAEF
+490 IRFNDDGNLSMLAEF

-514 VSDIGTTTSP
+514 VSDIGTTSSP

-532 LKPDLTVDEE
+532 LKPDLTIDEE

-552 DNYTTVNYGD
+552 DNYTTVEYGN
-562 NGVNKEE
+562 NGINKDK
-569 VRSYFTPT
+569 VRSYFTPN
-577 YYYNVASNVGFAKI
+577 YYYNVASNLGYAKV
-591 TLDGKNYLQEFN
+591 TLDGVDYIQEFN
-603 STKGVYTPVLKD
+603 KTNGIYTPVLNN
-615 AESSAKDSLIL
+615 AESSVKDSLIP
-626 IDEGKTFTEAFNEIV
+626 IDKGKEFTEALNEIV
-641 PTGNYLSLS
+641 TTGNYLSLS

-698 TDEDLISQGI
+698 TDEDLIAEGI

-766 RNQEATLGQNA
+766 GNQEATLGQNA